1 MVLLHPNESNR
12 EWYLFDRFE
21 YLYKQLCVL
30 FRYYFGAKIIQQAL
44 LWKFFIPFLFSKSS
58 NTIVPKSIKFRDA
71 NGFRQITKKLHIVS
85 KIFSALCQTPTVRF
99 SSSFPSFANLPGFF
113 GEILFLGFPGR
124 KIQIHFPPPPPPPGV
139 NSFHSLSLSFPSL
152 RLHFSAA
159 SRWTSDINQPQ
170 PFGRIEFFSTSTFKP
185 ILD

>member
-71 NGFRQITKKLHIVS
+71 NGFRQITKIAHCLENILGPVPNS
-85 KIFSALCQTPTVRF
+85 NCSLFFFFSFLRQ
-99 SSSFPSFANLPGFF
+99 FAR
-113 GEILFLGFPGR
+113 ILWRNFISRLSGAKNPDTLS
-124 KIQIHFPPPPPPPGV
+124 PPPPGV
-139 NSFHSLSLSFPSL
+139 NSFHSLSLSFFPL
-152 RLHFSAA
+152 FVCIFRPRLDERATL
-159 SRWTSDINQPQ
+159 TSHNLS
-170 PFGRIEFFSTSTFKP
+170 GGLNFFPPPLLNRS
-185 ILD
+185 